1 MLKKIIN
8 NLFKKEKK
16 EILQKGEILVSA
28 DNETFY
34 KEVRSLSP
42 DLSEKVIYSTIPL
55 FVGQLYSHYLSENV
69 EKLDSHHP
77 ERENQTVFFW
87 NAEETFEKKSLPP
100 HFATMPVK
108 YFIVV
113 GESASVNLQSAE
125 VMPWF
130 GMPGLGTKFCFVENE
145 ERLEIQ
151 DLAERKVI
159 QYLNIEDITEN
170 NLQNLNDR
178 ENFIFL
184 IDERI
189 VKYQNNNF
197 YLNQKVIPID
207 LAYKIGGLH
216 LAEKI

>member
-1 MLKKIIN
+1 MLKKFIDK
-8 NLFKKEKK
+8 LFDKDKR
-16 EILQKGEILVSA
+16 EILQKGEILFSA
-28 DNETFY
+28 DDETFY
-34 KEVRSLSP
+34 KQVRNLSP
-42 DLSEKVIYSTIPL
+42 DLSEKVVQSTIPL

-69 EKLDSHHP
+69 ERLDPYHP

-100 HFATMPVK
+100 HFDKMPVK

-113 GESASVNLQSAE
+113 GESQSVNLQSAE

-130 GMPGLGTKFCFVENE
+130 GMPGLGTKFCFIENE
-145 ERLEIQ
+145 ERVEIQ
-151 DLAERKVI
+151 DLAERRVI
-159 QYLNIEDITEN
+159 QYLNVENITDDN
-170 NLQNLNDR
+170 FQNLNDK
-178 ENFIFL
+178 EHFIFL

-207 LAYKIGGLH
+207 LAYKIGGIH
-216 LAEKI
+216 LAKKI